1 MWLIFRK
8 EKEKKAK
15 EKENMA
21 DSHASCQAPT
31 PPNEIGEARGSHSS
45 GLVSFLSGPVIFPS
59 GAGRCSW
66 MMWGLV
72 AGLFIFIFWHAC
84 PSRLMA

>member
-21 DSHASCQAPT
+21 DSPRLLPSSH
-31 PPNEIGEARGSHSS
+31 PPK
-45 GLVSFLSGPVIFPS
+45 
-59 GAGRCSW
+59 
-66 MMWGLV
+66 
-72 AGLFIFIFWHAC
+72 
-84 PSRLMA
+84 